1 MFTWLFIIHKFGLFS
16 KQTLKLT
23 FLCNAGQIGQHA
35 MRSEINLKYTKKT
48 MKSNGT
54 HGRIPNT

>member
-23 FLCNAGQIGQHA
+23 FLCNAGQISQHA
-35 MRSEINLKYTKKT
+35 MRSEINLKYTKK
-48 MKSNGT
+48 
-54 HGRIPNT
+54 R